1 MPILAPTTTRRALLA
16 GLGAAAVPIGARAG
30 GFMSPAKALTR
41 IEANLGGRLGVA
53 AQRLSG
59 GPMLTHRA
67 DERFKMC
74 STFKL
79 LLAAAVLRKVDEGRE
94 SLDRAISYGPADIL
108 GYAPAAKAHLAQGS
122 MSMQDLCAAAVTL
135 SDNTAANL
143 LLGSLGGP
151 AAVTAFAQSL
161 GDGVTRLDRNELAL
175 NTGGAGD
182 PRDTTSPAAAVA
194 DLRRLAFGDALSPAS
209 RARLVDWLTLTQTG
223 LHRLRAGVPASA
235 RMGDKTGTYD
245 ADGTANDIAIIWPAR
260 GEPILVAAYATGS
273 GAPIAKVEAALAEV
287 GKVVFAALAEGG

>member
-1 MPILAPTTTRRALLA
+1 MLGLVPAATRRALLA
-16 GLGAAAVPIGARAG
+16 SLTAAALPLNVRAG
-30 GFMSPAKALTR
+30 AFVSPAKELAA
-41 IEANLGGRLGVA
+41 IEARLGGRLGVA
-53 AQRLSG
+53 AQRVSG
-59 GPMLTHRA
+59 GPILGHRA

-94 SLDRAISYGPADIL
+94 SLDRAVTYGPADIL
-108 GYAPAAKAHLAQGS
+108 SYAPAAQAHLARGS
-122 MSMQDLCAAAVTL
+122 MSVEDLCIAAVTL

-143 LLGSLGGP
+143 LLASLGGP
-151 AAVTAFAQSL
+151 GAVTAFARSL
-161 GDGVTRLDRNELAL
+161 GDGVTRLDRNEPDL
-175 NTGGAGD
+175 NTGGPGD

-209 RARLVDWLTLTQTG
+209 RALLVDWMTRTQTG

-260 GEPILVAAYATGS
+260 GDPILVAAYATGS
-273 GAPIAKVEAALAEV
+273 GASTARVEAALAEV
-287 GKVVFAALAEGG
+287 GKVVFGALA

>member
-1 MPILAPTTTRRALLA
+1 MPNMACAATRRSLLA
-16 GLGAAAVPIGARAG
+16 GLTAAAFPISVRAAA
-30 GFMSPAKALTR
+30 FAAPAAELAR
-41 IEANLGGRLGVA
+41 IEASLGGRLGVA
-53 AQRLSG
+53 AQRLGG

-94 SLDRAISYGPADIL
+94 SLDRAVAYGPADIL
-108 GYAPAAKAHLAQGS
+108 SYAPAAKAHLAQGA
-122 MSMQDLCAAAVTL
+122 MSVQDLCIAAVTL

-143 LLGSLGGP
+143 LLASLGGP
-151 AAVTAFAQSL
+151 GAVTAFARSL
-161 GDGVTRLDRNELAL
+161 GDQVTRLDRNELAL
-175 NTGGAGD
+175 NTGGPRD

-209 RARLVDWLTLTQTG
+209 RARLVDWMTQTQTG

-235 RMGDKTGTYD
+235 RIGDKTGTYD
-245 ADGTANDIAIIWPAR
+245 EDSTANDIAIIWPA
-260 GEPILVAAYATGS
+260 GAAPILVAAYATGS
-273 GAPIAKVEAALAEV
+273 GAPTARVEAALAEV
-287 GKVVFAALAEGG
+287 GKVVFGALV